1 MTEDITIA
9 DDVDDLWGDFEDQ
22 EKEQTDIQAPFPEA
36 DTDDEQQQQQPSSNL
51 CADLIKLDTRSQP
64 SVEKRH
70 LTFGVGNPDFVHSVQ
85 LALYLKKYRNLP
97 SNVPPPQLTLASTEK
112 FEAVDNLPRST
123 ANTLLR
129 RNIIM
134 TSVYEGYEKSSAEA
148 LEVLTDITRKFIE
161 RLGILMKS
169 SQETKGSYVK
179 DKDFNLLYKILDE
192 TGFSVVSL
200 FEFVKTFQR
209 RKELLAREVT
219 QRFGS
224 SVLYQNDSSRD
235 VKPLLIQPLD
245 LDVDMTQETQLSTQ
259 AVDQKEILD
268 HSVEEWEQMTD
279 EQILDHFTADS

>member
-1 MTEDITIA
+1 MTEVITVD
-9 DDVDDLWGDFEDQ
+9 DDVDDLWGGFQNQD
-22 EKEQTDIQAPFPEA
+22 KEQTDIQAPFPET
-36 DTDDEQQQQQPSSNL
+36 DTDDEQQPSSNL

-64 SVEKRH
+64 NVEKRH

-179 DKDFNLLYKILDE
+179 DKDFNLLYKVLDE

-200 FEFVKTFQR
+200 FEFVKSFQR
-209 RKELLAREVT
+209 RKDLLAREVT
-219 QRFGS
+219 RRFGS
-224 SVLYQNDSSRD
+224 SVLYQNDPSRD

-279 EQILDHFTADS
+279 EQILDHFTADN